1 MTLKTLLKIID
12 PDEIVE
18 IIYDGISVYQ
28 NIIPYK
34 KIEKKYLN
42 RKVEFIETETDEF
55 SKFAILKIHLERK
68 EQWD

>member
-1 MTLKTLLKIID
+1 MTLKTLLTIID

-28 NIIPYK
+28 NIIPLK

-42 RKVEFIETETDEF
+42 RKVLFIETEKEIFD
-55 SKFAILKIHLERK
+55 KFAILKIHLERK
-68 EQWD
+68 SEWD